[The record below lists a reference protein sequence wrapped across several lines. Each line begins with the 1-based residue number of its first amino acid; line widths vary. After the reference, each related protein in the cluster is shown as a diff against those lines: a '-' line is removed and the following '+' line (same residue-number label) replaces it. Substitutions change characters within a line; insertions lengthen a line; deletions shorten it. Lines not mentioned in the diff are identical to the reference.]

1 MPNMLA
7 MIFYS
12 IGYNLYGLGYQ
23 KVMMLNLFFF
33 IGVFWMTFQI
43 PRRREKF
50 SFIFSKYLKGKF
62 TL

>member
-23 KVMMLNLFFF
+23 KVMMSNLFFF
-33 IGVFWMTFQI
+33 IGVF
-43 PRRREKF
+43 
-50 SFIFSKYLKGKF
+50 
-62 TL
+62 